1 MTATLILFALDG
13 FHFAL
18 DATKVERVARA
29 TEITPLPDLPSG
41 VRGIVGVGSTAVP
54 VFDLRARLGLPL
66 REVRSS
72 DHFIIAHCGERLA
85 ALIVDDVT
93 DVTPAVSAAIIP
105 TATALPGLE
114 SIEGWVKINGELIMI
129 HDLGEFLS
137 LDELLALE
145 KATGPEP

>member
-1 MTATLILFALDG
+1 MTETLILFALDR

-18 DATKVERVARA
+18 DATKVVRVARA
-29 TEITPLPDLPSG
+29 TEITPLPDLPLG
-41 VRGIVGVGSTAVP
+41 VRGVVGVGGEVVP
-54 VFDLRARLGLPL
+54 VFDLRARLSLPV

-85 ALIVDDVT
+85 AMIVDDVT

-105 TATALPGLE
+105 AATVLPGLE
-114 SIEGWVKINGELIMI
+114 SVEGWVKINGELVLI
-129 HDLGEFLS
+129 HDLGKFLS

-145 KATGPEP
+145 KAVEA